1 MDNINIKSTI
11 SSSEY
16 RTFWFR
22 KFAKNKQTIL
32 LVVLLISLIA
42 LILITKIMPWM
53 IALLAFFFLLFV
65 PVFIFFKAVKTYR
78 SQPILNSP
86 MNLQFDKE
94 QVSIDSSHLNKTF
107 TYNQFQ
113 KIDLD
118 HEFLLLYLGQNLAL
132 FVNRKNIKAEG
143 KEEALYQFLDQ
154 KEGLTFNRLSQ

>member
-1 MDNINIKSTI
+1 MDD
-11 SSSEY
+11 SS
-16 RTFWFR
+16 
-22 KFAKNKQTIL
+22 IG
-32 LVVLLISLIA
+32 I
-42 LILITKIMPWM
+42 
-53 IALLAFFFLLFV
+53 FFLLFV

-118 HEFLLLYLGQNLAL
+118 HEFLFLYLGQNLAL
-132 FVNRKNIKAEG
+132 FVNRKNIKVEG